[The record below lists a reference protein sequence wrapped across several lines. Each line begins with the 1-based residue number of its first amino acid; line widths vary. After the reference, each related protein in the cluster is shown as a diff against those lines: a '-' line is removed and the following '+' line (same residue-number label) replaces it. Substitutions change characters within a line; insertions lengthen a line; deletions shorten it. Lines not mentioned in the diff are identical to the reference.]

1 MVKRVALPAPPNHVR
16 SHQEGLADVTD
27 DIYQNDLEA
36 WNEEKTASWL
46 YAVAEAAEPNPLRQ
60 KLFRD
65 LAGAA
70 DEQAAI
76 VARGMDPQPPPFS
89 PPVRA
94 RLVALLTRALTPER
108 TRHMLASLK
117 VRGVSIYTQPDIET
131 GHIMPTS
138 VTEFGGRH
146 SIGQS
151 GTLRAG
157 VFGVNDG
164 LVSNTCLIFGVAGA
178 VADAKIILL
187 TGIAGLLA
195 GAFSMAAG
203 EYISMRS
210 QRELYEYQIAQEREE
225 LERYPEEEAEE
236 LALIYNARGLP
247 MDEARRVTKLMIA
260 NPEHALNTLARE
272 ELGLNPDEL
281 GSPWGA
287 AASSFISF
295 CVGAV
300 LPLIPF
306 LLGLGGGAL
315 TATAWISG
323 AALFLVGA
331 ALSLFSGRN
340 AFYGGARMVL
350 IGAAAGIA
358 TYAIGSLLGVGIG

>member
-1 MVKRVALPAPPNHVR
+1 
-16 SHQEGLADVTD
+16 VTD
-27 DIYQNDLEA
+27 NNYQNDLEA
-36 WNEEKTASWL
+36 WREEKSSSWL
-46 YAVAEAAEPNPLRQ
+46 YGVAEAAEPDPHRQ

-65 LAGAA
+65 LAVAA
-70 DEQAAI
+70 EEQAAI

-89 PPVRA
+89 PTIRA

-108 TRHMLASLK
+108 TRVMLASMK
-117 VRGVSIYTQPDIET
+117 VRGVSIYTQPDIEM

-146 SIGQS
+146 SVGQS

-164 LVSNTCLIFGVAGA
+164 LISNTCLIFGVAGA
-178 VADAKIILL
+178 VSDARIILL

-225 LERYPEEEAEE
+225 LERYPDEEAEE

-247 MDEARRVTKLMIA
+247 MEEARRITKLMIA
-260 NPEHALNTLARE
+260 NPEQALNTLARE

-287 AASSFISF
+287 AGSSFISF

-306 LLGLGGGAL
+306 LMGLGAGAL
-315 TATAWISG
+315 PVAAWISG
-323 AALFLVGA
+323 GALFLVGA
-331 ALSLFSGRN
+331 VLSLFSGRN
-340 AFYGGARMVL
+340 GLYGGARMLL
-350 IGAAAGIA
+350 IGAAAGVA
-358 TYAIGSLLGVGIG
+358 TYTIGTLLGIGIG